1 MAYKPTIRNDSW
13 RILLILIL
21 AILAA
26 GSGLIFLG
34 IRLDYGFIQSAGHTI
49 IISGGLW
56 LICRSYVKFLWRK
69 FPWEEKPLIHIIY
82 EVVGIGALTM
92 AFGFTL
98 YQTERLL
105 GLIPPAEA
113 LGIQIF
119 ITLLITYLITGIHE
133 MVFFY
138 QQWIRNFS
146 RSVRLE
152 KDNIQA
158 NYETLKT
165 QINPHFLFNS
175 LNSLT
180 SLVDDNSKA
189 VGYIQHLSEFLRYM
203 LNSRN
208 RDLAYL
214 REELTILNHYVALQQ
229 QRFLKNLQ
237 IEMQIPEKYHLYA
250 LPPLALQM
258 LVENSIKHNVIS
270 SEAPLNITIQAE
282 NDYLTVSNNLQ
293 RKTEVSST
301 GQGLTNIVERYRYF
315 TRQEVRIRETKQS
328 FSVALPL
335 LIIDI

>member
-1 MAYKPTIRNDSW
+1 MNYKPSIRRDSP

-21 AILAA
+21 AILAT
-26 GSGLIFLG
+26 GSGLILLG
-34 IRLDYGFIQSAGHTI
+34 LKLDHGLLQSAGHTI
-49 IISGGLW
+49 LISGGLW

-69 FPWEEKPLIHIIY
+69 FPWEEKPVIHIIY
-82 EVVGIGALTM
+82 EVGGIGVLTM

-98 YQTERLL
+98 YQTERFL
-105 GLIPPAEA
+105 GLIAPAEN

-165 QINPHFLFNS
+165 QVNPHFLFNS

-180 SLVDDNSKA
+180 SLVDDNPKA

-214 REELTILNHYVALQQ
+214 REEITILNHYVALQQ
-229 QRFLKNLQ
+229 HRFLNNLRV
-237 IEMQIPEKYHLYA
+237 EMEIPEKYHLYT

-258 LVENSIKHNVIS
+258 LVENCIKHNVIS
-270 SEAPLNITIQAE
+270 SEAPLTIHIHAE
-282 NDYLTVSNNLQ
+282 NGYIRVSNNLQ
-293 RKTEVSST
+293 RKTGVDST

-315 TRQEVRIRETKQS
+315 TRQEVRIEETDHS
-328 FSVALPL
+328 FSVAIPL
-335 LIIDI
+335 LIVDL